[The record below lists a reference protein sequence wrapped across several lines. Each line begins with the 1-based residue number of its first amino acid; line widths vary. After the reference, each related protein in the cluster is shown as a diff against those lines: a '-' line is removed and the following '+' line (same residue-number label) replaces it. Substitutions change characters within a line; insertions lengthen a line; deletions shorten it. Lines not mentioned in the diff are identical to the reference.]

1 MLEPLSR
8 AVAQLDDPVFRS
20 VVWRSAGW
28 SAFAFVLLAAGMQSG
43 LVRLVPAEWAGHW
56 WLGWVAWL
64 AGSAGAGLL
73 AMWLFVP
80 LAMLI
85 ASLFM
90 ERIAA
95 AVDHRWYRLPP
106 PDGGAPAAAQAW
118 DGVVLGVQVLLLQ
131 LVALALA
138 LLLPGVGVLL
148 GFLVAGW
155 GIGRGLFVGV
165 AMRRMG
171 RRAAQGEYARAR
183 LPVLVQGTLL
193 ALAGTV
199 PLVNLLIPVLGTAAM
214 VHVLNRRSAA

>member
-8 AVAQLDDPVFRS
+8 AVAQLDDPVFRGA
-20 VVWRSAGW
+20 VWRSAAW
-28 SAFAFVLLAAGMQSG
+28 SALAFVLLAAGLSSG
-43 LVRLVPAEWAGHW
+43 LVRLVPAEWSGSW
-56 WLGWVAWL
+56 WLGWLAWL
-64 AGSAGAGLL
+64 AGGAGAGVL

-85 ASLFM
+85 ASLFL
-90 ERIAA
+90 ESIAA
-95 AVDHRWYRLPP
+95 AVDRRWYRLPP
-106 PDGGAPAAAQAW
+106 PTGAAPAAAQLW

-131 LVALALA
+131 VLALVLT
-138 LLLPGVGVLL
+138 LLLPGVGLVL

-171 RRAAQGEYARAR
+171 RRAAQGAYAHVR

-193 ALAGTV
+193 ALAGAV
-199 PLVNLLIPVLGTAAM
+199 PGVNLLIPVLGTAAM
-214 VHVLNRRSAA
+214 VHVLNRRLA